1 MATLPETDT
10 RGTARPLLRMGLVCI
25 ALSLGMLAALPGCGG
40 CRSET
45 PQEKKEREAKE
56 AEERVRREKERRKPA
71 FVFGPLM
78 ARPISKPPDG
88 VSEPLGTPYKPG
100 HWTAVTLEAKANKED
115 FVGNLE
121 IAATNARQKPIPL
134 QAVPFDLTFSCQVA
148 LGKRQRPKTFES
160 VFFVPSVAEQ
170 LFATCRLKRRK
181 GGRGEW
187 EIPLNLLRR
196 MPSYQYHLV
205 VIAAFP
211 ENYTY
216 LGGKDF
222 SSITPRSDSLS
233 ANPTDPYYRLTLI
246 RADRPDPR
254 RRLALPSYG
263 LLWTSF
269 ACVLWDDADPGSLGP
284 RQQQALLDWLHWG
297 GQLIVSGPNSLNK
310 LSDSFL
316 TPYLPA
322 TAAAGARQ
330 FTNDDFQD
338 LYRWS
343 AASGKSVRQM
353 TPPKQWTGVNLQ
365 KHADAQFLPGSG
377 KLLVERRLGRGRI
390 VVSAFALGSRTL
402 KSWAGKDELFNAFL
416 LRRPPRKFVPGQFGD
431 WEVRWADDHPRHDAG
446 YISNLRYFSRDLR
459 RLPLEEGVAFGPYLP
474 EVDGGDSGLGEASSH
489 GSGVA
494 AWNDFNPV
502 ADSTRTTLQ
511 NAAQIEIP
519 GRSFVVWVL
528 AGYLLILVP
537 VNWAVFR
544 LINRVEWAW
553 AVAPV
558 IAIACTVVVIRMAQ
572 LDIGFASSRTE
583 IAVLE
588 LQGDYHRA
596 HVTRYTAL
604 YTSLTTR
611 YDFHLKSPDPAR
623 WNESPEQGD
632 PGGLVLPFPNVDSP
646 NRFRM
651 RDQRPLLFSR
661 GAETTLTGYSVQSNS
676 TGLIHSE
683 QMVDLGGG
691 ISLVATS
698 GGRFT
703 LTNQTPLTLRDV
715 AVLRRLGKVGPGARI
730 DVVEIASPGTLAPG
744 AKVPLRFIRRELV
757 PNQNSPL
764 TKEQDDDSPLRR
776 IGLTPDGLSLQSLV
790 RVAADVGQLRPG
802 QMRLLAAIDQ
812 QIPGLEIR
820 HPPPQNKFA
829 TLVVANLKYD
839 FGPAPQPDVNAP
851 RTAATQSP

>member
-1 MATLPETDT
+1 MATLPETDA
-10 RGTARPLLRMGLVCI
+10 RGTSLRLLPMGLVCI

-45 PQEKKEREAKE
+45 PQQKKEREEKE
-56 AEERVRREKERRKPA
+56 AEERARKEKERLKPP
-71 FVFGPLM
+71 FEVGPLM
-78 ARPISKPPDG
+78 ARPLSKPPDG
-88 VSEPLGTPYKPG
+88 LSEPLGTPYKPG
-100 HWTAVTLEAKANKED
+100 HWTAVTLEAKANKDD
-115 FVGNLE
+115 FVGDLE
-121 IAATNARQKPIPL
+121 IAVTNAKQKPIPL
-134 QAVPFDLTFSCQVA
+134 RAVPFDLTSSCQAA
-148 LGKRQRPKTFES
+148 LVKRQRPKPFES
-160 VFFVPSVAEQ
+160 VLFVPSVAEQ
-170 LFATCRLKRRK
+170 PVATCRLNRRK
-181 GGRGEW
+181 GGRREW
-187 EIPLNLLRR
+187 ERWPNPLRR

-216 LGGKDF
+216 LGGKDL
-222 SSITPRSDSLS
+222 SSIAPRSDSLS

-263 LLWTSF
+263 LLWTSV
-269 ACVLWDDADPGSLGP
+269 ACVLWDDADPGSLDP
-284 RQQQALLDWLHWG
+284 RQQQALIDWLHWG

-310 LSDSFL
+310 LSDCFL

-330 FTNDDFQD
+330 FTNDDFQQ

-353 TPPKQWTGVNLQ
+353 APPKQWTGVRLE
-365 KHADAQFLPGSG
+365 KDPRARFLPDSG
-377 KLLVERRLGRGRI
+377 ELLVERRLGRGRI

-416 LRRPPRKFVPGQFGD
+416 LRRPPRKFVRGQLDD
-431 WEVRWADDHPRHDAG
+431 WGVRWADDHPRHDAG

-459 RLPLEEGVAFGPYLP
+459 RLPLDKGVAFGPYLP
-474 EVDGGDSGLGEASSH
+474 EVDGDDSGFSH

-502 ADSTRTTLQ
+502 ADSARTTLQ

-519 GRSFVVWVL
+519 RRSFVVWVL

-537 VNWAVFR
+537 ANWAVFR

-553 AVAPV
+553 AVAPA
-558 IAIACTVVVIRMAQ
+558 IAVACTVVVIRMAQ

-588 LQGDYHRA
+588 LQGDYPRA

-623 WNESPEQGD
+623 WHQPPEQGD
-632 PGGLVLPFPNVDSP
+632 PGGLVLPFPNVDDP
-646 NRFRM
+646 NKFRM

-661 GAETTLTGYSVQSNS
+661 GAETTLTGYSVQSNY

-691 ISLVATS
+691 ISLVDTS

-703 LTNQTPLTLRDV
+703 LTNRTPLTLRDV
-715 AVLRRLGKVGPGARI
+715 AVLRRLGKVGPGARF
-730 DVVEIASPGTLAPG
+730 DVVEIASPGTLTPG
-744 AKVPLRFIRRELV
+744 AKASLQFIRRELV
-757 PNQNSPL
+757 PNQNSPS
-764 TKEQDDDSPLRR
+764 TKEQDGDSPLRR
-776 IGLTPDGLSLQSLV
+776 IGLTPDGLDLQSLV
-790 RVAADVGQLRPG
+790 EVAADAGQLRPG

-820 HPPPQNKFA
+820 HAPPQNKFA

-839 FGPAPQPDVNAP
+839 FGQDPQPDLNAP